1 MSERIALFRNEPED
15 VYARALEL
23 GPFVRR
29 VCLFSGG
36 KDSLAVALRCREM
49 YDELVHIDTGT
60 AIPGVRDHVERC
72 AEWLGKPLRVY
83 ETPPEVYDEIVV
95 KMRGF
100 PGPAQHNRCYNRL
113 KERRLREMLRD
124 LKAGDHKAR
133 VLALS
138 GIRRSESSRRAKRQ
152 EITRS
157 GALVF
162 CNPLIDWTV
171 FDLRR
176 VMNDNPGAPES
187 DVAAV
192 LCRSGECQCGS
203 MAPPGEREELRSL
216 FPSWFAERIEP
227 LEAMCRDR
235 GYEPA
240 TWGPGRVGDVPS
252 DVGALCSD
260 CQIRF
265 DDLEEAA

>member
-60 AIPGVRDHVERC
+60 AIPGVREHVERC
-72 AEWLGKPLRVY
+72 ADWLGKPLRVY

-95 KMRGF
+95 RMKGF

-113 KERRLREMLRD
+113 KERRLRD
-124 LKAGDHKAR
+124 LVRELKEGDHRAR

-138 GIRRSESSRRAKRQ
+138 GSRRSESSRRAKRQ

-157 GALVF
+157 WALVCWCWRLSTSSRF
-162 CNPLIDWTV
+162 RDERLSRLLPPRFRVKSSPSAWRSCWGSAEARASACPDSC
-171 FDLRR
+171 RR
-176 VMNDNPGAPES
+176 G
-187 DVAAV
+187 
-192 LCRSGECQCGS
+192 
-203 MAPPGEREELRSL
+203 
-216 FPSWFAERIEP
+216 
-227 LEAMCRDR
+227 
-235 GYEPA
+235 
-240 TWGPGRVGDVPS
+240 
-252 DVGALCSD
+252 
-260 CQIRF
+260 
-265 DDLEEAA
+265 